1 MHALEKREVEHAL
14 RAAGFSRSQAV
25 VAVSVVNRVL
35 KENTVPA
42 RILDSEVQNPEGKQE
57 AQRCG

>member
-1 MHALEKREVEHAL
+1 MHALEKREAERAL

-35 KENTVPA
+35 KENTVPD
-42 RILDSEVQNPEGKQE
+42 RVSKQQE
-57 AQRCG
+57 AKRRGEVAV